1 MANIVLSS
9 YRKGELMNLYE
20 LSKLDSENFELALQ
34 VIAYRRCQGWS
45 DDEFWKLERYAVQRL
60 ATNL

>member
-1 MANIVLSS
+1 
-9 YRKGELMNLYE
+9 MNLYE